1 MSEDTRLLDY
11 LKRVTAD
18 LRRTRAELS
27 DLRARESEPV
37 AIVGMGCRAPGGV
50 DAPEAL
56 WRLLDGGTDVIGGMP
71 SDRGWDLEALAALP
85 GGTRSGGFLEDVSG
99 FDADFFGISPR
110 EAAAMDPQ
118 QRLMLEVSWEAVER
132 AGIDPAS
139 LAGTPTGV
147 FTGISVSDYAGASAS
162 GALPVPEEA
171 KGYLLTGTATSVV
184 SGRVAYTLG
193 LSGPALTVDTAC
205 SSSLVALHLAVL
217 ALRRGECSLALAG
230 GATVMSGP
238 ALFSEFARQGGLAA
252 DGRCKSFGEGAD
264 GAGFAEGVGALVLER
279 LSDAR
284 RHGRRVLAVIRG
296 SAVNQDGAS
305 NGLTAPSGPAQV
317 RVVRAA
323 LADAGLA
330 PDDVDAVE
338 GHGTGTELGDPIEAE
353 ALAEVFGAGRSS
365 RPVHLGS
372 VKSNI
377 GHTQAAAGVVGVMKM
392 VLALQHEA
400 LPASLHSRTPSPLV
414 DWSSGRLSVLSEPVP
429 WPRGERVRRAGVSAF
444 GISGTNAHL
453 ILEEAPEGAPEEDAG
468 PGPERPEPGIVGGPP
483 VWTLSAR
490 DPRALREQA
499 ARLRDRLRELPG
511 SPGAAEVAW
520 SLCSSRTLFA
530 HRAAVIGSGP
540 DQLMERLDAL
550 AAGDRPEGVVTGTAP
565 GAGRASAPVFVFPG
579 QGGQWEGMARGLL
592 ESSRPFAEAVAECER
607 ALAPFVDWSLTAVL
621 RGAPGAPAVTGQ
633 DARVDVVQPVL
644 WAVMVSL
651 ARLWRAAGVEPSA
664 VVGHSQG
671 EIAAACVAGALTLE
685 DGARVVALRSLALR
699 EIAGHGG
706 MAALALAPAEAAE
719 RITPWRGRISV
730 AAVNGPGSTVVSGD
744 EDAVTELV
752 RACEAD
758 GVRARRVDVDYASH
772 SDHVERVADR
782 LRADLAPVRPTR
794 GRVPFHS
801 TVAPGPGW
809 APGELPDTEPVD
821 GASLDAGYWY
831 RNLRHPVLF
840 APVVDRLARQSATF
854 VEVGPHPVLTLAIE
868 QTLEERGQGDHSVL
882 ATLRRGEDGPL
893 RFRTALAEAHCRGA
907 GVDWGRVLGGAN
919 GAPPVELPTYPFQR
933 RRYWLSVP
941 HTSGDTA
948 ELGLERSGHPLI
960 GARVPVA
967 DTGQTLFTGVLDTAG
982 HPWLAEHRVG
992 GRALVPGTAVVEL
1005 LLYAGRECGCPE
1017 IADLVVL
1024 APLELPG
1031 ESGRGTRV
1039 QITVDAPGEGGRR
1052 AVRVR
1057 SLPRGEDSWTLHA
1070 QGELAPSSGGPA
1082 AAPVAAPGADAVPV
1096 PTEDGYA
1103 FLSAHGYDYGPAFRG
1118 LRAAWADASGVWAE
1132 TELDPLPGDA
1142 AAMAGPH
1149 PALADAGLHA
1159 LLLHDLAERS
1169 GRALR
1174 LPFSW
1179 SGVRLHPARTPSRTR
1194 VRITRTG
1201 TDTYSV
1207 VYADADGAP
1216 ILSIDALTVRE
1227 APAAADTAPNALFQQ
1242 EWHELTAPGRTEGPP
1257 RPDTWALV
1265 GALGEGR
1272 AGHHPDA
1279 HALVASLDRGAP
1291 APGLVLLP
1299 AGGGEGPP
1307 DGRTRAGLHRVLES
1321 VRTCLDDERLAAARI
1336 VVVTTGAVDPLE
1348 AGSGAA
1354 HRVDLAGAAVWG
1366 LVASAETEN
1375 PGRFLLLDTDRFDL
1389 QTVADAVRTGEPRVA
1404 VRDGRLYAPRLADA
1418 SPGGEGLVPPQRRS
1432 DWRLESREP
1441 GRVDGLALVPYPEQL
1456 RPLETGEVR
1465 VAVRAAGVNFRDV
1478 LMTVGMHPEPV
1489 SIGHEGAGTVIEV
1502 GPDVHD
1508 LAPGDRVM
1516 GLFPG
1521 AFAPVAVAPR
1531 GFVAPVPEGW
1541 DDAFAAAVPAVYLTV
1556 HIALVEEAGLGPG
1569 DRVLIHSAAGGVGQ
1583 AAVHLARHLGA
1594 RVLATASP
1602 EKWDVLREAGIADE
1616 HIAHSRRLDFEERF
1630 RAAGPVDVVLNSLT
1644 GEAIDAS
1651 LRLMAPGGS
1660 FVELGHNELRDPG
1673 RIASEHGGVRYRTV
1687 DLSTLPA
1694 ERVQRAFNAIL
1705 PLLEKGEL
1713 PGVPV
1718 TRYPVERAVEAFR
1731 LMQHGRNVGKIV
1743 LDMATRFRPGG
1754 TVLVTGGTGT
1764 LGALVAR
1771 HLVVRHGVTSLVLTG
1786 RRGRQAPGAADLA
1799 AELASLGARVE
1810 ITACDVSDP
1819 GQVRALVDGVPA
1831 GHPLTGVVHAAGVV
1845 DDATVTRLTP
1855 ESLERVL
1862 APKVDGAWNLHEATA
1877 GLDLDAFVLF
1887 SSAAGVLGS
1896 AGQAGY
1902 AAANSF
1908 LDALARHRRS
1918 LGLPA
1923 QSLSWGRWADRS
1935 AMTAHLGD
1943 ADDARMSRMWGVE
1956 AISADEGCA
1965 LMDAAADTGLPHV
1978 LPVPMA
1984 LSALRARASS
1994 ANGVPALLRGLVRP
2008 SAPVEGDRARDTAAV
2023 LRTAGEGPER
2033 RALLEELIGSRAAQ
2047 ILGHPSGHRVDPEQD
2062 FLESGFDSLTAV
2074 ELRNHLQEATGL
2086 RLPAGLVF
2094 NHRTPVALSAYLDGR
2109 MGTGHAGTPEA
2120 RLDPEAPKAP
2130 ERTAPAA
2137 GPVASAA
2144 PASHGDLVE
2153 LFREACRDGRPED
2166 AVTLARIAA
2175 RGRPVLAPGDAWPV
2189 APTRLSSGGEAPA
2202 LICFPSLVM
2211 TSGAQ
2216 EFARFAAFWRGR
2228 RSVHALP
2235 APGFLAGEAL
2245 PADRL
2250 ALVRAQAD
2258 AALRAATGRPF
2269 FLVGRSSGGWLA
2281 HAVAEELH
2289 ERGLAPAGLV
2299 LLDTPV
2305 PDEPGVLPIVTESV
2319 TERAD
2324 EFAFLD
2330 ADRVTAMGAYL
2341 AMFADW
2347 RPGSPVC
2354 PVTQVRPTSPVRG
2367 SNGAALGLGWEWP
2380 RPHGRVEVP
2389 GDHLTMMEEHAGTT
2403 AAAVEEALARPQT
2416 ARGGRSMVRRLR
2428 DRVRDLG

>member
-1 MSEDTRLLDY
+1 MPDDARLLDY

-18 LRRTRAELS
+18 LRRTRSELS
-27 DLRARESEPV
+27 DLRTRGSEPV
-37 AIVGMGCRAPGGV
+37 AIVGMGCRMPGGV
-50 DAPEAL
+50 DSPEGL
-56 WRLLDGGTDVIGGMP
+56 WRLLDARADVIGDLP
-71 SDRGWDLEALAALP
+71 DDRGWDLEAVSDRP
-85 GGTRSGGFLEDVSG
+85 GGTRSGGFLDDAAG

-132 AGIDPAS
+132 AGIDPSTLTGSA
-139 LAGTPTGV
+139 TGV
-147 FTGISVSDYAGASAS
+147 FTGISVSDYAGGSAT

-171 KGYLLTGTATSVV
+171 EGYLLTGTATSVA

-205 SSSLVALHLAVL
+205 SSSLVALHLAVR
-217 ALRRGECSLALAG
+217 ALRAGECSLALAG

-238 ALFSEFARQGGLAA
+238 ALLSEFAKQGGLAP
-252 DGRCKSFGEGAD
+252 DGRCKAFGAGAD
-264 GAGFAEGVGALVLER
+264 GAGFAEGAGVLVLER

-284 RHGRRVLAVIRG
+284 RHGRRVLAVLRG

-305 NGLTAPSGPAQV
+305 SGLTAPNGPAQV

-323 LADAGLA
+323 LADAGLG
-330 PDDVDAVE
+330 PQDLDAVE
-338 GHGTGTELGDPIEAE
+338 AHGTGTELGDPIEAE
-353 ALAEVFGAGRSS
+353 ALSEVFGAEPTS
-365 RPVHLGS
+365 RPVHVGS

-377 GHTQAAAGVVGVMKM
+377 GHTQAAAGVAGVMKV
-392 VLALQHEA
+392 VLALQRRV
-400 LPASLHSRTPSPLV
+400 LPASLHAETPSSLV
-414 DWSSGRLSVLSEPVP
+414 DWSSGRLRVLSEPVE
-429 WPRGERVRRAGVSAF
+429 WPRGERVRRAGVSSF
-444 GISGTNAHL
+444 GISGTNAHV
-453 ILEEAPEGAPEEDAG
+453 IVEEAPEDAPEEDAAE
-468 PGPERPEPGIVGGPP
+468 PAASRSAAPGIVGGPP

-499 ARLRDRLRELPG
+499 ARLRDRLEEMPE
-511 SPGAAEVAW
+511 PDPAEVAR
-520 SLCSSRTLFA
+520 SLYATRTLFPQ
-530 HRAAVIGSGP
+530 RAAIVGSGSG
-540 DQLMERLDAL
+540 QLMERLGAL
-550 AAGDRPEGVVTGTAP
+550 AEGGRAEGVATGTAP
-565 GAGRASAPVFVFPG
+565 GRSRAPVFVFPG
-579 QGGQWEGMARGLL
+579 QGGQWEGMASGLL
-592 ESSRPFAEAVAECER
+592 ESSHPFAEAVAECER

-621 RGAPGAPAVTGQ
+621 RAAPGAPTVTGE

-651 ARLWRAAGVEPSA
+651 ARMWRAAGVEPAA

-706 MAALALAPAEAAE
+706 MAVLGVSPERTAEL
-719 RITPWRGRISV
+719 ISSWRGRIGV

-744 EDAVTELV
+744 EDAVRALV
-752 RACEAD
+752 STCAES
-758 GVRARRVDVDYASH
+758 GVRVHRVDVDYASH
-772 SDHVERVADR
+772 SAHVERVADR
-782 LRADLAPVRPTR
+782 LRAELAGIRPR
-794 GRVPFHS
+794 RARIPFHS
-801 TVAPGPGW
+801 TVAPTAEW
-809 APGELPDTEPVD
+809 APGD
-821 GASLDAGYWY
+821 ASAGDAVEEATLDADYWY
-831 RNLRHPVLF
+831 RNLRHPVLL
-840 APVVDRLARQSATF
+840 APAVDRAAARGGPF
-854 VEVGPHPVLTLAIE
+854 LEVSPHPVLTLAIE
-868 QTLEERGQGDHSVL
+868 QILEDRGHRDHAVLGTLH
-882 ATLRRGEDGPL
+882 RGEDGPTRL
-893 RFRTALAEAHCRGA
+893 RTAFAEAHCHGA
-907 GVDWGRVLGGAN
+907 DVDWSRVLGGAD
-919 GAPPVELPTYPFQR
+919 GSPPVELPTYPFQR

-941 HTSGDTA
+941 RTSGVPA
-948 ELGLERSGHPLI
+948 ELGLERAGHPLL

-967 DTGQTLFTGVLDTAG
+967 DTGQTLFTGVLDTEG

-1005 LLYAGRECGCPE
+1005 LLHAGRECGCPE

-1024 APLELPG
+1024 APMEAAPG
-1031 ESGRGTRV
+1031 TDGRATRV
-1039 QITVDAPGEGGRR
+1039 QIAVDAPDEDGRR
-1052 AVRVR
+1052 AARVS
-1057 SLPRGEDSWTLHA
+1057 SLAPGARTWVLHA
-1070 QGELAPSSGGPA
+1070 QGELAPASGGPA
-1082 AAPVAAPGADAVPV
+1082 TPVAAPGADAVPV
-1096 PTEDGYA
+1096 PVEDGYA

-1132 TELDPLPGDA
+1132 TELDRPPGDA
-1142 AAMAGPH
+1142 PAMAGPH

-1159 LLLHDLAERS
+1159 LLLHDLAEGS

-1179 SGVRLHPARTPSRTR
+1179 SGVRLHSARTPSRTR

-1201 TDTYSV
+1201 TDTCSV

-1227 APAAADTAPNALFQQ
+1227 APDAADTAPNALFRQ
-1242 EWHELTAPGRTEGPP
+1242 EWHELTAPGRAEEPP
-1257 RPDTWALV
+1257 HPDTWALV
-1265 GALGEGR
+1265 GALGESR
-1272 AGHHPDA
+1272 AGHHPDV

-1291 APGLVLLP
+1291 PPGLVLLP
-1299 AGGGEGPP
+1299 AGGGDGPP
-1307 DGRTRAGLHRVLES
+1307 GGRTRAGLHRVLES
-1321 VRTCLDDERLAAARI
+1321 VRTWLDDERLTAARI
-1336 VVVTTGAVDPLE
+1336 VVVTSGAVDPLE
-1348 AGSGAA
+1348 AGTGAA
-1354 HRVDLAGAAVWG
+1354 RPVDLAGAAVWG

-1375 PGRFLLLDTDRFDL
+1375 PGRFLLLDTDRFDA
-1389 QTVADAVRTGEPRVA
+1389 QTVAAAVRTGEPRVA
-1404 VRDGRLYAPRLADA
+1404 VRDGRLYAPRLAEA
-1418 SPGGEGLVPPQRRS
+1418 RPGGEGLVPPQRRS

-1456 RPLETGEVR
+1456 RPLESGEVR

-1478 LMTVGMHPEPV
+1478 LMTVGMHPESA
-1489 SIGHEGAGTVIEV
+1489 SIGHEGAGTVVEV

-1541 DDAFAAAVPAVYLTV
+1541 DDASAAAVPAVYLTA

-1602 EKWDVLREAGIADE
+1602 EKWDVLREAGVPEE
-1616 HIAHSRRLDFEERF
+1616 HIAHSRRLDFEERL
-1630 RAAGPVDVVLNSLT
+1630 RAAGPVDVVLNSLV

-1660 FVELGHNELRDPG
+1660 FVELGHNELRDPE

-1687 DLSTLPA
+1687 DLSALPA

-1718 TRYPVERAVEAFR
+1718 TRYPVERAVDAFR

-1743 LDMATRFRPGG
+1743 LDMATRFRHGG

-1786 RRGRQAPGAADLA
+1786 RRGRRAPGAADLA

-1810 ITACDVSDP
+1810 ITACDVADP
-1819 GQVRALVDGVPA
+1819 DQVAAVLGGLPPDRPLV
-1831 GHPLTGVVHAAGVV
+1831 GVVHAAGVV

-1855 ESLERVL
+1855 EALERVL

-1877 GLDLDAFVLF
+1877 DLDLDAFVLF

-1965 LMDAAADTGLPHV
+1965 LMDAAADTGLAHV
-1978 LPVPMA
+1978 LPVPMS

-1994 ANGVPALLRGLVRP
+1994 ANGVPPLLRGLVRP
-2008 SAPVEGDRARDTAAV
+2008 SAPARGDGARDTAAA

-2047 ILGHPSGHRVDPEQD
+2047 ILGHPSGHRVDPERD

-2094 NHRTPVALSAYLDGR
+2094 NHRTPAALSAYLDEQ
-2109 MGTGHAGTPEA
+2109 MGAAHGGTPEGPEA
-2120 RLDPEAPKAP
+2120 RRDPET
-2130 ERTAPAA
+2130 RGLTVPAA
-2137 GPVASAA
+2137 ASAVSVST
-2144 PASHGDLVE
+2144 ASHGDLVG

-2175 RGRPVLAPGDAWPV
+2175 RGRPVLAPGEPWPV
-2189 APTRLSSGGEAPA
+2189 SPTQLATGAAEPV
-2202 LICFPSLVM
+2202 LVCFPSLVM

-2216 EFARFAAFWRGR
+2216 EFARFAATLRGR
-2228 RSVHALP
+2228 RGVHVLT
-2235 APGFLAGEAL
+2235 APGFAPGERL
-2245 PADRL
+2245 PADRDTFVRVQAQV
-2250 ALVRAQAD
+2250 ALGV
-2258 AALRAATGRPF
+2258 AAGRP
-2269 FLVGRSSGGWLA
+2269 LVLAGRSSGGWLA
-2281 HAVAEELH
+2281 HAVAEELSR
-2289 ERGLAPAGLV
+2289 RGSVPAGLV

-2319 TERAD
+2319 TARAD

-2347 RPGSPVC
+2347 RPGSLAC
-2354 PVTQVRPTSPVRG
+2354 PVTQVRPTSPVLG
-2367 SNGAALGLGWEWP
+2367 SNGAELGLGWVWP

-2389 GDHLTMMEEHAGTT
+2389 GDHLTMMEEHAGST
-2403 AAAVEEALARPQT
+2403 AAAVEEALVRPGPAR
-2416 ARGGRSMVRRLR
+2416 RVRSVVRRLR
-2428 DRVRDLG
+2428 DRVRERG

>member
-1 MSEDTRLLDY
+1 M
-11 LKRVTAD
+11 
-18 LRRTRAELS
+18 
-27 DLRARESEPV
+27 
-37 AIVGMGCRAPGGV
+37 
-50 DAPEAL
+50 
-56 WRLLDGGTDVIGGMP
+56 
-71 SDRGWDLEALAALP
+71 
-85 GGTRSGGFLEDVSG
+85 
-99 FDADFFGISPR
+99 
-110 EAAAMDPQ
+110 
-118 QRLMLEVSWEAVER
+118 
-132 AGIDPAS
+132 
-139 LAGTPTGV
+139 
-147 FTGISVSDYAGASAS
+147 
-162 GALPVPEEA
+162 
-171 KGYLLTGTATSVV
+171 
-184 SGRVAYTLG
+184 
-193 LSGPALTVDTAC
+193 
-205 SSSLVALHLAVL
+205 
-217 ALRRGECSLALAG
+217 
-230 GATVMSGP
+230 
-238 ALFSEFARQGGLAA
+238 
-252 DGRCKSFGEGAD
+252 
-264 GAGFAEGVGALVLER
+264 
-279 LSDAR
+279 
-284 RHGRRVLAVIRG
+284 
-296 SAVNQDGAS
+296 
-305 NGLTAPSGPAQV
+305 
-317 RVVRAA
+317 VRAA
-323 LADAGLA
+323 LADAGLG
-330 PDDVDAVE
+330 PQDLDAVE
-338 GHGTGTELGDPIEAE
+338 AHGTGTELGDPIEAE
-353 ALAEVFGAGRSS
+353 ALSEVFGTEPAS
-365 RPVHLGS
+365 RPVHVGS
-372 VKSNI
+372 VKSNL
-377 GHTQAAAGVVGVMKM
+377 GHTQAAAGVAGVMKV
-392 VLALQHEA
+392 VLALQRRV
-400 LPASLHSRTPSPLV
+400 LPASLHAGTPSPLV
-414 DWSSGRLSVLSEPVP
+414 DWSSGRLRVLSEPVE

-444 GISGTNAHL
+444 GISGTNAHV
-453 ILEEAPEGAPEEDAG
+453 IVEEAPEEAPGEDAAEPVA
-468 PGPERPEPGIVGGPP
+468 PGSTASGIVGGPP

-499 ARLRDRLRELPG
+499 ARLRDRLEETPG
-511 SPGAAEVAW
+511 TDPAEVAR
-520 SLCSSRTLFA
+520 SLYATRTLFP
-530 HRAAVIGSGP
+530 HRAAVVGSGSG
-540 DQLMERLDAL
+540 QLMERLDAL
-550 AAGDRPEGVVTGTAP
+550 AGGDRAEGVATGTAP
-565 GAGRASAPVFVFPG
+565 GRSRAPVFVFPG

-592 ESSRPFAEAVAECER
+592 ESSPPFAEAVAECEG

-621 RGAPGAPAVTGQ
+621 RGAPGAPAVTGE

-651 ARLWRAAGVEPSA
+651 ARLWRAAGVEPAA

-685 DGARVVALRSLALR
+685 DGARVVALRSRALR

-706 MAALALAPAEAAE
+706 MAALAVSPE
-719 RITPWRGRISV
+719 RTVELVSPWRGRVGV
-730 AAVNGPGSTVVSGD
+730 AAVNGPESTVVSGD
-744 EDAVTELV
+744 EDAVRALV
-752 RACEAD
+752 SACAEG

-772 SDHVERVADR
+772 SSHVERVADR
-782 LRADLAPVRPTR
+782 LRAELAGIRPQR
-794 GRVPFHS
+794 ARIPFHS
-801 TVAPGPGW
+801 TVAPTAEW
-809 APGELPDTEPVD
+809 APGDASAGDAVE
-821 GASLDAGYWY
+821 GASLDADYWY
-831 RNLRHPVLF
+831 RNLRHPVLL
-840 APVVDRLARQSATF
+840 APAVDRAAARGGPF
-854 VEVGPHPVLTLAIE
+854 LEVSPHPVLTLAIE
-868 QTLEERGQGDHSVL
+868 QILEARGHRGRTVLGTLH
-882 ATLRRGEDGPL
+882 RGEDGPTRL
-893 RFRTALAEAHCRGA
+893 RTAFAEAHCHGA
-907 GVDWGRVLGGAN
+907 DVDWSRVLGGAD
-919 GAPPVELPTYPFQR
+919 GSPPVELPTYPFQR
-933 RRYWLSVP
+933 RRYWLSAP
-941 HTSGDTA
+941 RTSGDPA
-948 ELGLERSGHPLI
+948 ELGLERSGHPLL

-967 DTGQTLFTGVLDTAG
+967 DTGQTLFTGVLDTGG

-992 GRALVPGTAVVEL
+992 GRALVPGTAIVEL
-1005 LLYAGRECGCPE
+1005 LLHAGRECGCPE

-1024 APLELPG
+1024 APVELPG
-1031 ESGRGTRV
+1031 ETDRGTQV
-1039 QITVDAPGEGGRR
+1039 QITVDTPGEGGRR

-1057 SLPRGEDSWTLHA
+1057 SLSPDGDSWTLHA
-1070 QGELAPSSGGPA
+1070 QGELAPASGGPSES
-1082 AAPVAAPGADAVPV
+1082 VAAPGADAVPV
-1096 PTEDGYA
+1096 PVEDGYA

-1132 TELDPLPGDA
+1132 TELDPPPGDA
-1142 AAMAGPH
+1142 PAMAGPH

-1159 LLLHDLAERS
+1159 LLLHDLAEGS

-1179 SGVRLHPARTPSRTR
+1179 SGVRLHSARTPSRTR

-1201 TDTYSV
+1201 ADTCSV

-1227 APAAADTAPNALFQQ
+1227 APAAADTAPNALFRQ
-1242 EWHELTAPGRTEGPP
+1242 EWREVEAPADTAAPDPG
-1257 RPDTWALV
+1257 TWAVV
-1265 GALGEGR
+1265 GPAAEPGI
-1272 AGHHPDA
+1272 AHHPDA
-1279 HALVASLDRGAP
+1279 DALRAALDAGAP

-1299 AGGGEGPP
+1299 AGGDGPP
-1307 DGRTRAGLHRVLES
+1307 GGRTRAGLHRVLES
-1321 VRTCLDDERLAAARI
+1321 VRVWLDDERLAAARI
-1336 VVVTTGAVDPLE
+1336 VVVTAGAVDPLE
-1348 AGSGAA
+1348 AGSGAE
-1354 HRVDLAGAAVWG
+1354 RPVDLAAAAVWG

-1375 PGRFLLLDTDRFDL
+1375 PGRFLLLDTDRFDARL
-1389 QTVADAVRTGEPRVA
+1389 VAAAVRTGEPRVA
-1404 VRDGRLYAPRLADA
+1404 VRDGRLYAPRLAEARPD
-1418 SPGGEGLVPPQRRS
+1418 GEGLVPPQRRS

-1456 RPLETGEVR
+1456 RPLESGEVR

-1489 SIGHEGAGTVIEV
+1489 SIGHEGAGTVVEV

-1541 DDAFAAAVPAVYLTV
+1541 DDAFAAAVPAVYLTA

-1569 DRVLIHSAAGGVGQ
+1569 DRILIHSAAGGVGQ

-1602 EKWDVLREAGIADE
+1602 EKWDVLREAGVREE
-1616 HIAHSRRLDFEERF
+1616 HIAHSRQLDFEERF
-1630 RAAGPVDVVLNSLT
+1630 RAAGPVDVVLNSLV

-1687 DLSTLPA
+1687 DLSALPA
-1694 ERVQRAFNAIL
+1694 EHVQRAFNAIL

-1718 TRYPVERAVEAFR
+1718 TRYPVERAVDAFR

-1786 RRGRQAPGAADLA
+1786 RRGRRAPGAADLA

-1810 ITACDVSDP
+1810 IAACDVADP
-1819 GQVRALVDGVPA
+1819 DQVAAVLDGLAPDRPLV
-1831 GHPLTGVVHAAGVV
+1831 GVVHAAGVV

-1855 ESLERVL
+1855 EALERVL

-1943 ADDARMSRMWGVE
+1943 ADDVRMSRTWGVE
-1956 AISADEGCA
+1956 ALSADEGCA
-1965 LMDAAADTGLPHV
+1965 LMDAAADTGLAHV
-1978 LPVPMA
+1978 LPVPMS

-1994 ANGVPALLRGLVRP
+1994 GSGVPALLRGLVRP
-2008 SAPVEGDRARDTAAV
+2008 SAPVEGDRARDTADV
-2023 LRTAGEGPER
+2023 LRAAGEGPER
-2033 RALLEELIGSRAAQ
+2033 RALLEELIGSRAAR
-2047 ILGHPSGHRVDPEQD
+2047 ILGHPSGHRVDPERD

-2094 NHRTPVALSAYLDGR
+2094 NHRTPAALSAYLEGQ
-2109 MGTGHAGTPEA
+2109 MGAVRGGSPEGPEVRRNPETPETPEA
-2120 RLDPEAPKAP
+2120 PEAPG
-2130 ERTAPAA
+2130 RTVPAA
-2137 GPVASAA
+2137 VPVASAA
-2144 PASHGDLVE
+2144 PASHGGLVE

-2166 AVTLARIAA
+2166 AVALARIAA
-2175 RGRPVLAPGDAWPV
+2175 RGRPVLAPGEPWPV
-2189 APTRLSSGGEAPA
+2189 SPTRLATGAAEPV
-2202 LICFPSLVM
+2202 LVCFPSLVM

-2216 EFARFAAFWRGR
+2216 EFARFAATWRGR
-2228 RSVHALP
+2228 RGLHVLT
-2235 APGFLAGEAL
+2235 APGFAPGERL
-2245 PADRL
+2245 PADRDT
-2250 ALVRAQAD
+2250 LVRVQAQV
-2258 AALRAATGRPF
+2258 ALEVAGGRP
-2269 FLVGRSSGGWLA
+2269 LVLAGRSSGGWLA
-2281 HAVAEELH
+2281 HAVAEELSR
-2289 ERGLAPAGLV
+2289 RGSAPAGLV

-2319 TERAD
+2319 TARAD

-2347 RPGSPVC
+2347 RPGSLAC
-2354 PVTQVRPTSPVRG
+2354 PVTQVRPTGPVRG
-2367 SNGAALGLGWEWP
+2367 SNGAALGLGWVWP
-2380 RPHGRVEVP
+2380 RPHSRVEVP

-2403 AAAVEEALARPQT
+2403 AAAVEEALARPEPV
-2416 ARGGRSMVRRLR
+2416 RRVRSVVRRLR